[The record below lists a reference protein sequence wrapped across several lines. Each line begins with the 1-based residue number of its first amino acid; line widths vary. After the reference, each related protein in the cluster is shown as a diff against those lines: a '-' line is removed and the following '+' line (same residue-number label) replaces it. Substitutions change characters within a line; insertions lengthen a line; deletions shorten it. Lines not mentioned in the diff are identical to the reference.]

1 MPINK
6 TLKRRKLPQ
15 WAKLLSGFILGLIL
29 GLIAYYAFPEKTNS
43 WMTPFVQ
50 VCKFAGMLFLRII
63 MTVVVPL
70 IVSALILGVF
80 ELAKGK
86 GLGKVAGRSITF
98 TILFSSLAVMIA
110 LLMVNF
116 LQPGKGVSFDR
127 EALARN
133 AGVIKIQE
141 NAQIAATKTWQD
153 YIVDLVPQNPVD
165 SAAKAFSGEIVAVM
179 IFSLLFGYALSLVI
193 KDDEEHP
200 IIKVLNAVFG
210 ASLKVIEW
218 ALKLAPFGIFG
229 LVFNTTY
236 SMGGGFLGNL
246 AAYTGVVIAGLL
258 IQQFVVYVAALR
270 TFGKVN
276 PFEFMR
282 KCREVYIYAF
292 STSSSNATLPVALEA
307 ADKKLNIPD
316 KISRFVLTIGAS
328 ANQNGTALFEG
339 VTVLFIAQVYGIDL
353 TVGQQLIVVLMSI
366 LAGVGTAGVPGG
378 SLPLIVVLLIQ
389 VGVPPEGIGLVLG
402 VDRLLDM
409 CRTTLNVSGDL
420 VIAQCVAA
428 GVPEITNEGDDAV
441 IMDVGATSD

>member
-1 MPINK
+1 MAK
-6 TLKRRKLPQ
+6 LKNLPQ
-15 WAKLLSGFILGLIL
+15 WARLLLGFVLGLIF
-29 GLIAYYAFPEKTNS
+29 GLIAYYVVPQKTNS
-43 WMTPFVQ
+43 WMDPFVE

-80 ELAKGK
+80 ELAKGR
-86 GLGKVAGRSITF
+86 GLGKVASRSIMF
-98 TILFSSLAVMIA
+98 TVMFSTMAVVIA
-110 LLMVNF
+110 LLLVN
-116 LQPGKGVSFDR
+116 LLKPGQGVDLDK
-127 EALARN
+127 EALAKN
-133 AGVIKIQE
+133 AGVIKIQQ
-141 NAQIAATKTWQD
+141 NASVASTKTWQD
-153 YIVDLVPQNPVD
+153 YIVDLVPQNPID

-179 IFSLLFGYALSLVI
+179 IFSLLFGYALSLI
-193 KDDEEHP
+193 IRDDEEHP
-200 IIKVLNAVFG
+200 IIKVLNAVFA

-218 ALKLAPFGIFG
+218 ALVLAPFGIFG

-258 IQQFVVYVAALR
+258 IQQFVVYSSALK

-276 PFEFMR
+276 PWAFMK

-292 STSSSNATLPVALEA
+292 STSSSNATLPVALET

-316 KISRFVLTIGAS
+316 NISRFVLTIGAS

-339 VTVLFIAQVYGIDL
+339 VTVLFVAQVYGIDL
-353 TVGQQLIVVLMSI
+353 SVGQQLIVVLMSI
-366 LAGVGTAGVPGG
+366 LAGIGTAGVPGG
-378 SLPLIVVLLIQ
+378 SLPLIVVLMMQ

-420 VIAQCVAA
+420 VIAQCVSA
-428 GVPEITNEGDDAV
+428 GVPEITNVNDADLE
-441 IMDVGATSD
+441 MDVGATSDDKKL

>member
-1 MPINK
+1 MAER
-6 TLKRRKLPQ
+6 KRLPQ
-15 WAKLLSGFILGLIL
+15 WAKLLMGFLLGLIM
-29 GLIAYYAFPEKTNS
+29 GLIAYYAFPQKANS
-43 WMTPFVQ
+43 WMEPFVE

-86 GLGKVAGRSITF
+86 GLGKVAGKSIFF
-98 TILFSSLAVMIA
+98 TLLFSSLAVIIA
-110 LLMVNF
+110 LVLVNVIK
-116 LQPGKGVSFDR
+116 PGKGVTFDK
-127 EALARN
+127 EALAQN
-133 AGVIKIQE
+133 AGVIKIEQ
-141 NAQIAATKTWQD
+141 NAKVASTKSWQD
-153 YIVDLVPQNPVD
+153 YIVDLVPQNPID
-165 SAAKAFSGEIVAVM
+165 SAARAFSGEIVAVM
-179 IFSLLFGYALSLVI
+179 IFALLFGYALSLTI
-193 KDDEEHP
+193 KNDEDHP
-200 IIKVLNAVFG
+200 LIKILDAVFK

-246 AAYTGVVIAGLL
+246 AAYAGVVIGGIL
-258 IQQFVVYVAALR
+258 IQQFVVYVIALKA
-270 TFGKVN
+270 FGKVN
-276 PFEFMR
+276 PIAFMK

-292 STSSSNATLPVALEA
+292 STASSNATLPVALET

-316 KISRFVLTIGAS
+316 NISRFVLTIGAS

-339 VTVLFIAQVYGIDL
+339 ITVLFVAQVYGIDL

-366 LAGVGTAGVPGG
+366 LAGVGTAGIPGG
-378 SLPLIVVLLIQ
+378 SLPLIVVLMMQ

-420 VIAQCVAA
+420 VIAQCVSA
-428 GVPEITNEGDDAV
+428 GVPEITNENDDAV
-441 IMDVGATSD
+441 IMDVGAT